1 MDPNYPPPPNASSP
15 PVVVQGLPPAIFTAM
30 LGALMLLLGIIIGY
44 LSHPMV
50 TAYVVPAT
58 PTAIATNIVA
68 STTAAP
74 VITQAPANTQVALVD
89 TQATSVAR
97 ATQTAGLMGA
107 VLPRVRHFKG
117 NEAAPVTLI
126 EFGDFQ

>member
-1 MDPNYPPPPNASSP
+1 MDPNYPPPNASSP
-15 PVVVQGLPPAIFTAM
+15 PVIVQGLPPAIFTG
-30 LGALMLLLGIIIGY
+30 LIGLIMLLLGIIIGY

-50 TAYVVPAT
+50 TAYVMPAPPTVVGTST
-58 PTAIATNIVA
+58 PAP
-68 STTAAP
+68 TTAP
-74 VITQAPANTQVALVD
+74 VVTQAPASTEVSLVD

-97 ATQTAGLMGA
+97 ATQMAGLMGA